1 MTMAEQRTPRQMVK
15 ALVRGEALARPLLL
29 PVVFSLGSRLENL
42 PLRDFLGNPTKIANA
57 LRQIRSTLKIDGLT
71 CYWDPLLEVETL
83 GGNVEWKSD
92 GSRALIRAD
101 TGGSNSDGLRQTV
114 ETAGGISKM
123 GRVRVAVEVLQRL
136 KVMLKD
142 EPALMVSVTGPHTLA
157 TQLTASSNS
166 SPDSSPYFSH
176 NDMLEFAADVTA
188 SLVRG
193 YLEAGADVVFLA
205 ESSLPMKSAG
215 DFEHWRSLLDPVVNV
230 IRFFEALP
238 VLLFENAISPGDME
252 LVRGHSW
259 ECALCLPLQA
269 ETARDWQGVAP
280 WLGVSMQGLDLAR
293 SEGEF
298 GEWTTSILAATS
310 AIHVSF
316 LTSSDLPAASDF
328 KSLAKNLSTI
338 RSHLVSAA

>member
-1 MTMAEQRTPRQMVK
+1 MTMAEQGTPRQMVK

-71 CYWDPLLEVETL
+71 CYWDPLLEVEAL

-92 GSRALIRAD
+92 GSRTLIAANA
-101 TGGSNSDGLRQTV
+101 GGINSDGLRQTV
-114 ETAGGISKM
+114 EAAGGIAKM

-142 EPALMVSVTGPHTLA
+142 EPALMVRVTGPHTLA
-157 TQLTASSNS
+157 RQLTASSNS
-166 SPDSSPYFSH
+166 SPSSSPG
-176 NDMLEFAADVTA
+176 DMLEFAADVTA
-188 SLVRG
+188 SMVRG

-205 ESSLPMKSAG
+205 ESALPAKSAG
-215 DFEHWRSLLDPVVNV
+215 DFERWRTLLDPVVNV

-238 VLLFENAISPGDME
+238 VLLFEDAISSQDLE
-252 LVRGHSW
+252 VVRGHSW
-259 ECALCLPLQA
+259 DCAICLDLQA
-269 ETARDWQGVAP
+269 ETAREWQGVAP
-280 WLGVSMQGLDLAR
+280 WLGVSMQGLTR

-298 GEWTTSILAATS
+298 DEWATSILGAAS

-316 LTSSDLPAASDF
+316 LTSPDLPATSDL

-338 RSHLVSAA
+338 RGHLVSAV